1 MSSATVHYF
10 CLVLVVVSIQL
21 WTVTGY
27 ETPGFFSLPIR
38 AGVTPARLRPRFDRR
53 SEDIYSFLSGNST
66 TQGYYIDLYLGNPP
80 NQKVEVLLGTS
91 YNDFW
96 VNPNCSDSWEP
107 IECETRGFY
116 DPTLSSTSEDTGVNG
131 YVGYDDGSWA
141 NFSYYT
147 DQVSL
152 SSGRGP
158 SNVRFGVATDSGFN
172 PSGILGLG
180 LGAASENGGDRN
192 FIDQLADQQ
201 FTNSKAFSLALG
213 NGNAEDQGVVIFGG
227 IDTKKF
233 AGKLVPNEIQPPQ
246 GDDTYA
252 QYDIEMTGLG
262 LTSSDGTSNSY
273 TSDTFIV
280 GLDAGTSFSYIPES
294 LVVAINNDLQ
304 AMYDETTGATVAPC
318 AQRGNNS
325 QLVFTFGS
333 TTIHVPFS
341 EILAI
346 NFNETLCFVGILPQG
361 EYHALL
367 GINFLRSAYV
377 VFDQTRNEIS
387 MQQYVNCG
395 TNEQVILSSG
405 ADGFVGECN
414 TTSPAN
420 ATSSI
425 STPTAT
431 PTATPSPD
439 RSTSGLSTGAK
450 AGVGV
455 GVAAGA
461 LLILSLLYYFLIR
474 ARRRAA
480 SQNVLEPS
488 EAPDTSYRNSKAQS
502 QSQYTAN
509 NHLSEVSAF
518 TYDQHMGTPMAEAP
532 ASPQFPTGRES
543 AQYWASVNEQWSPP
557 AAVVTANT
565 EAAAELEVQHS
576 TTTFSPASSPAAAG
590 GPDHRT

>member
-10 CLVLVVVSIQL
+10 CLVFVIVSIQL
-21 WTVTGY
+21 WIVVGY

-38 AGVTPARLRPRFDRR
+38 AAVAPAGLRRRFDRR

-66 TQGYYIDLYLGNPP
+66 TDGYYIDLYLGNPP

-91 YNDFW
+91 YNDLW
-96 VNPNCSDSWEP
+96 VNPNCSTVQNP
-107 IECETRGFY
+107 AECEARGFY
-116 DPTLSSTSEDTGVNG
+116 DPTLSLTSEDTGITS
-131 YVGYDDGSWA
+131 YTSYEDGSWA

-147 DQVSL
+147 DQITL

-158 SNVRFGVATDSGFN
+158 SSVRFGVATDSAYI
-172 PSGILGLG
+172 PAGILGLG

-201 FTNSKAFSLALG
+201 FTNSKAFSPALG

-233 AGKLVPNEIQPPQ
+233 AGKLVPNDIQPPQ
-246 GDDTYA
+246 GDETYA
-252 QYDIEMTGLG
+252 EYYIKMTGLG
-262 LTSSDGTSNSY
+262 LTSSDGTSDSY
-273 TSDTFIV
+273 TNDTFIV
-280 GLDAGTSFSYIPES
+280 GLDAGTSFSYIPDN
-294 LVVAINNDLQ
+294 LVPAIYNDLQ
-304 AMYDETTGATVAPC
+304 AMYDEAAGEALAPC

-325 QLVFTFGS
+325 QLLFTFGS

-346 NFNETLCFVGILPQG
+346 DFNETMCYVGILPQG
-361 EYHALL
+361 DYRALL

-414 TTSPAN
+414 ATPPAN
-420 ATSSI
+420 ATSST

-431 PTATPSPD
+431 PTVTPSPD
-439 RSTSGLSTGAK
+439 RSTSGLSTGGK
-450 AGVGV
+450 ASVGV
-455 GVAAGA
+455 GVAAGV
-461 LLILSLLYYFLIR
+461 LLILFLLYYFLVR
-474 ARRRAA
+474 PRRRAA
-480 SQNVLEPS
+480 SQYVPEPS
-488 EAPDTSYRNSKAQS
+488 EAPDTSYHYSKAQS
-502 QSQYTAN
+502 PSQYTAN

-518 TYDQHMGTPMAEAP
+518 TYDQYMGTPMAEAP

-543 AQYWASVNEQWSPP
+543 AQYWAPVNEQWSHP
-557 AAVVTANT
+557 AAVVTANA
-565 EAAAELEVQHS
+565 EAAELEVQHS
-576 TTTFSPASSPAAAG
+576 PTTFSPVSSPAAAG
-590 GPDHRT
+590 GPEHRT